1 MDKEWLTTKEA
12 AEALGI
18 TVRSV
23 NTRIHEGRL
32 KARREGRFWRVH
44 SSLSKPDEGV
54 YIASEEG
61 KTDSVAFLQN
71 QLEEKDKQIES
82 LQRQLEAA
90 AASGERHDMILLQLT
105 RQVEQGQ
112 RALEAHR
119 VPWFRRLFGRKIS
132 KQEEQSEI

>member
-23 NTRIHEGRL
+23 NTRIHEGKL
-32 KARREGRFWRVH
+32 KAKREGRFWRVH
-44 SSLSKPDEGV
+44 SSLSEPDEGV
-54 YIASEEG
+54 YLASEEG
-61 KTDSVAFLQN
+61 KTGSVAFLQN

-90 AASGERHDMILLQLT
+90 ALSGERHDMILLQLT
-105 RQVEQGQ
+105 RQVERGQ
-112 RALEAHR
+112 LALEAHR
-119 VPWFRRLFGRKIS
+119 DPWFRRLFRRKLS
-132 KQEEQSEI
+132 NQKEQAEL